1 MICIVCKWFCI
12 FFKIWHMKF
21 LCWYAVLGKNPYNCD
36 MIFIFKLLPIIAAL
50 TPESTVSSGVA
61 RRTQSEPV
69 GKKPVRLRRS
79 GIPNPFLIEGHYE

>member
-1 MICIVCKWFCI
+1 
-12 FFKIWHMKF
+12 MKF
-21 LCWYAVLGKNPYNCD
+21 LCWCVVVGKNPYNCD
-36 MIFIFKLLPIIAAL
+36 MIFIFELLPIIAAV

-69 GKKPVRLRRS
+69 GKKPVRLRRL